1 MKKPIGNPKGPT
13 EVGPISDAIR
23 KLGAERRGEKPKKSK
38 AVADIPGDHSGLS
51 GWMDVIAKQ
60 EERNR
65 IAQLRKVRIMRKGL
79 KDQIA
84 KLKDYDDEELVDNM
98 VLMSGKRFGWDK
110 SENEIWAKLY
120 LAAKK
125 EVLKRMAPYSKE
137 QRRIKAYR
145 SMPQS

>member
-1 MKKPIGNPKGPT
+1 MKKP
-13 EVGPISDAIR
+13 A
-23 KLGAERRGEKPKKSK
+23 KKSK
-38 AVADIPGDHSGLS
+38 EVEVPADAGGLS
-51 GWMDVIAKQ
+51 GWMDVISRQQ
-60 EERNR
+60 ERARKE
-65 IAQLRKVRIMRKGL
+65 QLRKVRIMRKGL
-79 KDQIA
+79 AEQIA